1 MVYNAIAINSNF
13 SAVTAFTTILYPF
26 TIILE
31 SPYLNFFIINNS
43 GEIWLITFLLITT
56 FFKPTTVRSSY
67 FKFSSSVFNK

>member
-43 GEIWLITFLLITT
+43 GEI
-56 FFKPTTVRSSY
+56 
-67 FKFSSSVFNK
+67 